1 MDFSTFGIPVSI
13 VTMSGDQIKVS
24 KLGITSEGKFRSV
37 ATDTDQASQSE
48 GTGQASQ
55 EGSSSEKGESPAKP
69 AK

>member
-24 KLGITSEGKFRSV
+24 KLAVTSEGKFKSV
-37 ATDTDQASQSE
+37 ATDTGQASQSE

-55 EGSSSEKGESPAKP
+55 EGESPAKP